1 MKTHQLV
8 ASHPVEAIPSR
19 IHIENPKTIE
29 EKRSH
34 TITNNPL
41 VYLRIKP
48 EREVLHKAI
57 HNP

>member
-1 MKTHQLV
+1 MKTQRLV
-8 ASHPVEAIPSR
+8 AKHQIGAIPSR
-19 IHIENPKTIE
+19 IHIENPKSME

-41 VYLRIKP
+41 VCLGIKP
-48 EREVLHKAI
+48 ERDVLHKAI